1 VWTDNRSGRSAV
13 WTKRFVPGSGWTAD
27 EQLVF
32 SPNVSSLASLTA
44 SYTGRVQ
51 LVWRD
56 NRDGNNEIYYKEYVP
71 GVGWD
76 PADMRLTTQNNIQS
90 EPQVDTDPR
99 DNVYVVWSDQRNG
112 GFANQDIY
120 YRQRIGG
127 VWDPEM
133 SLVGAGTD
141 TTNQTQQFPG
151 ITHDNSG
158 NSYVTWTDWRL
169 PASLGRN
176 KDVFY
181 KVGNAIVTAVEVS
194 PAPVGAALR
203 AYPNPFNPLT
213 NISFRVEK
221 DARVSLR
228 IYDVHG
234 RLVRTLIDEM
244 MVVGP
249 KRLTWDG
256 RDDLGRA
263 MASGA
268 YYLRLQGGGTQVSR
282 TINLLK

>member
-1 VWTDNRSGRSAV
+1 V
-13 WTKRFVPGSGWTAD
+13 
-27 EQLVF
+27 
-32 SPNVSSLASLTA
+32 
-44 SYTGRVQ
+44 
-51 LVWRD
+51 
-56 NRDGNNEIYYKEYVP
+56 
-71 GVGWD
+71 
-76 PADMRLTTQNNIQS
+76 
-90 EPQVDTDPR
+90 
-99 DNVYVVWSDQRNG
+99 
-112 GFANQDIY
+112 
-120 YRQRIGG
+120 
-127 VWDPEM
+127 
-133 SLVGAGTD
+133 
-141 TTNQTQQFPG
+141 
-151 ITHDNSG
+151 
-158 NSYVTWTDWRL
+158 
-169 PASLGRN
+169 
-176 KDVFY
+176 
-181 KVGNAIVTAVEVS
+181 VTAVEVS

-234 RLVRTLIDEM
+234 RLVRTLVDERM
-244 MVVGP
+244 AAGP